1 MLMYS
6 LTCNIVK
13 KKSDACMQRNLF
25 SIALALNIVKNC
37 RDSIIQPMKEST
49 YLNLS
54 SVIGCVKRFLLVTEA
69 HHTIQKKNEIEI
81 LKHVVIERD
90 SNDVCNV
97 CTVVRD

>member
-1 MLMYS
+1 MH
-6 LTCNIVK
+6 
-13 KKSDACMQRNLF
+13 ACKEICFQF
-25 SIALALNIVKNC
+25 ALALNIVKNC

-97 CTVVRD
+97 CMVVRDYRLV

>member
-1 MLMYS
+1 MH
-6 LTCNIVK
+6 
-13 KKSDACMQRNLF
+13 ACKEICFQF
-25 SIALALNIVKNC
+25 ALALNIVKNC

>member
-1 MLMYS
+1 
-6 LTCNIVK
+6 
-13 KKSDACMQRNLF
+13 MQRNLF